1 MNSFNNVNVFV
12 SGGAG
17 VIGSSLVGRLHKE
30 GARLF
35 VGDLKPRP
43 KEWPKDILY
52 REGDLNSIGKEQL
65 LDFEPDVYFHLAA
78 TFERSEETY
87 DFWEE
92 NFHHNVQLS
101 HHLIDCLK
109 GSKTLK
115 KVVFASSYLIYD
127 PDQYLFEEPPDQ
139 PVLLSETNKVLP
151 RNLCG
156 MAKLLHEQELAFI
169 QHFNKDRLSTASARI
184 FRSYGRN
191 SRDIISR
198 WIRSLL
204 RSEEIVVYCK
214 EGAFDFILADDVAEG
229 LIRLA
234 SSDFSG
240 AVNLGND
247 HARRISDVLRILKG
261 HFTAMKIKEKNSTIK
276 YEASQA
282 DMNLF
287 QTITGWAPQ
296 HKLEDAIPLIIEYE
310 KQKFSGSSELN
321 ES

>member
-1 MNSFNNVNVFV
+1 MNPFKNTNVFV

-17 VIGSSLVGRLHKE
+17 VIGTSLVTRLYEK

-43 KEWPKDILY
+43 TDWPKDIMY
-52 REGDLNSIGKEQL
+52 REGDLNDINKEQL
-65 LDFEPDVYFHLAA
+65 LEFQPEYYFHLAA

-87 DFWEE
+87 DFWED
-92 NFHHNVQLS
+92 NFHHNIRLS
-101 HHLIDCLK
+101 HYLIDCLK

-115 KVVFASSYLIYD
+115 KIVFASSYLIYD
-127 PDQYLFEEPPDQ
+127 SQQYLFKIPPEV
-139 PVLLSETNKVLP
+139 PVRLSESSAIQP

-169 QHFNKDRLSTASARI
+169 QSFNRGKLSVACARI

-204 RSEEIVVYCK
+204 RNETITVYGK
-214 EGAFDFILADDVAEG
+214 EGAFDFIFADDVAEA
-229 LIRLA
+229 LVRLA
-234 SSDFSG
+234 LLNNCG
-240 AVNLGND
+240 VVNLGND
-247 HARRISDVLRILKG
+247 YARNIADVLRILKEYFPNMK
-261 HFTAMKIKEKNSTIK
+261 FTEEDIKLP

-282 DMNLF
+282 EMTRF
-287 QTITGWAPQ
+287 QSLTGWMPQ
-296 HKLEDAIPLIIEYE
+296 YQLESAIPLMIEYE
-310 KQKFSGSSELN
+310 KGLLE
-321 ES
+321 

>member
-1 MNSFNNVNVFV
+1 MNSFKNANVFI

-17 VIGSSLVGRLHKE
+17 VIGTSLVDRLHKE

-43 KEWPKDILY
+43 KGWPEDIIY
-52 REGDLNSIGKEQL
+52 REGDLNDIQQDKL
-65 LDFEPDVYFHLAA
+65 LEFRPEFYFHLAA

-87 DFWEE
+87 DFWED
-92 NFHHNVQLS
+92 NFHHNVKLS

-109 GSKTLK
+109 ESETLK
-115 KVVFASSYLIYD
+115 RVVFASSYLIYD
-127 PDQYLFEEPPDQ
+127 SQKYLFEQPQKQ
-139 PVLLSETNKVLP
+139 PVRLNESSNILP

-156 MAKLLHEQELAFI
+156 MAKLLHEQELDFI
-169 QHFNKDRLSTASARI
+169 HNFNLERLSVVSARI

-204 RSEEIVVYCK
+204 RNEEITVYCK
-214 EGAFDFILADDVAEG
+214 EGTFDFIFADDVADG

-234 SSDFSG
+234 LLNHSG
-240 AVNLGND
+240 VVNLGND
-247 HARRISDVLRILKG
+247 HARKISEVLEILKDY
-261 HFTAMKIKEKNSTIK
+261 FPDMKANENDANILF
-276 YEASQA
+276 EASQA

-287 QTITGWAPQ
+287 QKLTGWMPKNQ
-296 HKLEDAIPLIIEYE
+296 LEDVIPIIIEHE
-310 KQKFSGSSELN
+310 KYR
-321 ES
+321 